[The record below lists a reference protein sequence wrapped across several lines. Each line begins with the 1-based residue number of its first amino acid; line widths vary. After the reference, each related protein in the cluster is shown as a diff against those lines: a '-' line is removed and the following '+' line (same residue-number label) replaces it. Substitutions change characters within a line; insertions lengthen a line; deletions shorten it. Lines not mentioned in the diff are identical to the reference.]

1 MPMQM
6 FKRIEYAWLNVIL
19 ILSWFK
25 SQFSI
30 GQEPIKDDAC
40 AFTSTC
46 LLVDFTFTI
55 KMLP

>member
-6 FKRIEYAWLNVIL
+6 LKRIEYAWLNVML

-30 GQEPIKDDAC
+30 GQEPVKDDAC
-40 AFTSTC
+40 AFTSSC
-46 LLVDFTFTI
+46 LLVDFTFTM